1 MKKAFVIGAGF
12 WIAAASVVAIIWSP
26 SPTLRHVSAVYLIWF
41 IAAVVNWVFIGIML
55 APCAL
60 SFKEVVG
67 RDVKVRHAV
76 YLGMASRWFWIG
88 FWVSGVAWVVNT
100 FVPLALL
107 VVLPVWTVATVM
119 ALNVALS
126 LGAIPLRIWIWR
138 IHTQDEVP
146 SASVE
151 S

>member
-1 MKKAFVIGAGF
+1 MKKVFVIGAGF
-12 WIAAASVVAIIWSP
+12 WIAAAAAVAIFVSP
-26 SPTLRHVSAVYLIWF
+26 SSTLRHVSFIYLVWF
-41 IAAVVNWVFIGIML
+41 YAAVVNWVFIGIML

-60 SFKEVVG
+60 TFKEVAG
-67 RDVKVRHAV
+67 RDAKVRHAI

-107 VVLPVWTVATVM
+107 VVLPLWTVVTVM

-138 IHTQDEVP
+138 IYAQDEVP
-146 SASVE
+146 VA
-151 S
+151 